1 MAQISLTIKDTLYAK
16 EVEAVAA
23 MNGYTA
29 TIPDPTFVP
38 TEEQPV
44 APQIPNITKEQFFK
58 RQLKA
63 WARNQAV
70 EFANRTALAAV
81 VMEAEE
87 A

>member
-1 MAQISLTIKDTLYAK
+1 MAQISLTIRDSLLAK

-23 MNGYTA
+23 MNGWTE
-29 TIPDPTFVP
+29 TIPDPANP
-38 TEEQPV
+38 EQT
-44 APQIPNITKEQFFK
+44 IPNITKEVFFK

-70 EFANRTALAAV
+70 EFANRKALAAV
-81 VMEAEE
+81 VMEADE